1 MKINLQNC
9 LILFFACCFVMSK
22 KWIEGW
28 LTNHLITHMGP
39 LVTTIIAIS
48 YRIGFVTVA
57 MLAIPHLP
65 GIRACFLPRQYLFR
79 RLQRR

>member
-1 MKINLQNC
+1 M
-9 LILFFACCFVMSK
+9 
-22 KWIEGW
+22 
-28 LTNHLITHMGP
+28 TNHLITHMGP